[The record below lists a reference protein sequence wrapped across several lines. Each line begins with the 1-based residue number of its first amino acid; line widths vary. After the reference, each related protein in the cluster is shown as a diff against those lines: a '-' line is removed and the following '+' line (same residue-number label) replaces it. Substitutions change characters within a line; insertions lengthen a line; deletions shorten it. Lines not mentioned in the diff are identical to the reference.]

1 MSSAHDHQILID
13 YLLGALPETEAERF
27 DELSIADDE
36 FVSRLTAVENDL
48 VDAYVRGD
56 LSEDARRQFRAHYL
70 SSQKRRDKVAFADA
84 LRLHE
89 QRDEALPEKT
99 AAPESRR
106 RFAPWRFLTV
116 AGPAPA
122 WALAAAAVTLAA
134 AYLFITNGR
143 LRQELARS
151 QSARASLE
159 GRTRDL
165 WSQLE
170 HEQSARSAIPED
182 SRRPGDLGER
192 RSPIRY
198 FERRQSGHRRPARRL
213 AVLPTLFR
221 RSHRHRLRASGR
233 TPGQLRVCDRVKV
246 AAVFQIRSA

>member
-1 MSSAHDHQILID
+1 MMSSAHDHQILID

-170 HEQSARSAIPED
+170 HEQSARSAIPDKPQPGAAAIERLVIV
-182 SRRPGDLGER
+182 SAILAPPTRGTGPATTVPVPRRTDLV
-192 RSPIRY
+192 
-198 FERRQSGHRRPARRL
+198 AL
-213 AVLPTLFR
+213 
-221 RSHRHRLRASGR
+221 
-233 TPGQLRVCDRVKV
+233 QLRLESDDFPRYRV
-246 AAVFQIRSA
+246 AVKTADGRVI